1 MSRQTFRGPHK
12 LHTGCV
18 KSLAATGHSA
28 TQWWLGDPNNGSFQ
42 IMNGISF
49 QDKNI
54 ILKARRKSKKWY
66 VHVPTLHTIR
76 GCKCF
81 LGNDLDRCHEE
92 YYNGISLILISTLCY
107 VEIFVY
113 LSEHSAKRKCNE
125 E

>member
-12 LHTGCV
+12 PHTGCV

-49 QDKNI
+49 QDKD

-66 VHVPTLHTIR
+66 VPYTQSKDVDV
-76 GCKCF
+76 F
-81 LGNDLDRCHEE
+81 LGMTRTGAMKNTTTESH
-92 YYNGISLILISTLCY
+92 
-107 VEIFVY
+107 
-113 LSEHSAKRKCNE
+113 
-125 E
+125 